1 MPNWCYN
8 HIEVKGKPND
18 IKKISNIIE
27 NLKKEKNDMLF
38 QSLIGL
44 PEGID
49 IEKYNDD
56 WYDINVNWFGAKWD
70 VGIDFVEEIE
80 EDYILFSGYTAWS
93 PPTNFCIELS
103 KRYNVQVEMYFEE
116 SGFDYCGKSW
126 IDSEGGCSEE
136 LYAYQEGIY
145 RFEGFQDWYERE
157 WELMSDWLVDE
168 LYEEEGFPDFQR
180 TITDKLPFLN
190 DEEVDELSIE
200 LKSLVETS
208 AISSL

>member
-8 HIEVKGKPND
+8 HIEVKGEPND

-27 NLKKEKNDMLF
+27 NLKEEENILF

-44 PEGID
+44 PEGTD
-49 IEKYNDD
+49 VEKYNDN
-56 WYDINVNWFGAKWD
+56 WYNINVNWFGAKWD
-70 VGIDFVEEIE
+70 VGIDFVEEIK

-103 KRYNVQVEMYFEE
+103 KRYNVQAEMYFEE
-116 SGFDYCGKSW
+116 GGCDFCGKCW

-136 LYAYQEGIY
+136 VYGYHEGIY

-157 WELMSDWLVDE
+157 WEFESECLLEELNEEDNPDFQKVIKKSYPFLNNEE
-168 LYEEEGFPDFQR
+168 LYE
-180 TITDKLPFLN
+180 
-190 DEEVDELSIE
+190 LSTE
-200 LKSLVETS
+200 LKNLVETS
-208 AISSL
+208 TVC